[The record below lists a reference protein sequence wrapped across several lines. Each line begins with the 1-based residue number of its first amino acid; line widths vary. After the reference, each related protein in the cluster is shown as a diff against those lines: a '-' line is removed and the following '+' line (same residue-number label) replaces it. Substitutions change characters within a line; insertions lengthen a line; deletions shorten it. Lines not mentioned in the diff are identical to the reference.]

1 MAESKLTSA
10 LIAALE
16 DPKSAGDRIRDVAK
30 EATKTAGEAELIV
43 RLLKLFPL
51 PPDSYAERVVGSP
64 LHDVLAWMQEA
75 KNEEAVAVFR
85 ELGAPELLRIFDETM
100 RVASPDNQ
108 LHTKDDL
115 LFLLKIV
122 CIYSPKGGLERLVTA
137 VRSPLLKKGYL
148 WSVIFEIVS
157 NNRHPWQTDIVEA
170 LRDPLPDGFMA
181 VTYLELSNAVARS
194 GKLVHHPF
202 DTEAGLA
209 LLQAWLL
216 DKELSS
222 YGHSA
227 AASIPFLS
235 PEARGKVQALAD
247 QHPDRAVQLE
257 AAWAAAACGETRGYQ
272 TLQAACADPRV
283 ASAAMQYLAELGAED
298 RIPLRAR
305 SADFKAISEMCE
317 WLAHP
322 NEFGRPPHEIRQID
336 TRELFW
342 PPTNDRRRLW
352 LFRYEYPPD
361 EGETEPDIGHGMVG
375 SVTFALLGESTSDLS
390 AEQIYG
396 LHCAW
401 ELEMKRDARA
411 PQKRTVKIGIQIL
424 REYNPRF
431 GRA

>member
-10 LIAALE
+10 LTAALK
-16 DPKSAGDRIRDVAK
+16 DPMSAGDRIREVAK

-51 PPDSYAERVVGSP
+51 PTDSSAKRVVGSP
-64 LHDVLAWMQEA
+64 LHDVLAWMQGA
-75 KNEEAVAVFR
+75 KDEEAVAVFR
-85 ELGAPELLRIFDETM
+85 GLGAPELLRIFDETM

-108 LHTKDDL
+108 FRTNDDL
-115 LFLLKIV
+115 LFLLKII
-122 CIYSPKGGLERLVTA
+122 CIYAPKGGLERFVTA
-137 VRSPLLKKGYL
+137 VRSPLLEKGYL
-148 WSVIFEIVS
+148 WSVIFQIVS
-157 NNRHPWQTDIVEA
+157 DNQHPWQTDIVDGV
-170 LRDPLPDGFMA
+170 RDPLPDGFRA
-181 VTYLELSNAVARS
+181 VTYLELCNAFARS
-194 GKLVHHPF
+194 GKLAHHPF

-209 LLQAWLL
+209 MLQAWLH

-235 PEARGKVQALAD
+235 PEAREKVQALAD

-272 TLQAACADPRV
+272 TLQAACSDPRE
-283 ASAAMQYLAELGAED
+283 ASAAMHYLTELGAED
-298 RIPLRAR
+298 RIPPHAR

-322 NEFGRPPHEIRQID
+322 NEFGRPPHKIRQVD

-352 LFRYEYPPD
+352 LFLYEYPPD
-361 EGETEPDIGHGMVG
+361 NDTTESDIGHGMVG
-375 SVTFALLGESTSDLS
+375 SVTFALSGESTPDLS

-401 ELEMKRDARA
+401 ELQMKRDARA
-411 PQKRTVKIGIQIL
+411 PQKRTAEVGIQIL
-424 REYNPRF
+424 REYNPGF
-431 GRA
+431 GRS